1 MRIGQRS
8 RPNGQPTVP
17 PSQQGWN
24 QGELEFIHAIHLQ
37 ELRSQLG
44 AAQQHKVLNTRRGKQ
59 AKTIRPGRLQ
69 REPAMKP
76 IDRWGWSEQPA
87 LERLLK
93 ERPVNRECAVMA
105 HHQRRRLSRP
115 TLVQPLL
122 HQGGIPDQAGAP
134 MGPQCASAQQTG
146 IRPDQRPFQFDSITG
161 AAKLGRATLRW
172 GEPTIKTDRQNQSHK
187 RPLRR
192 RGCFRWWQASR
203 ASLAPFPTG
212 AFRRRPQRRC
222 SGFPADESCADGLRW
237 LSPGC

>member
-1 MRIGQRS
+1 MRIRQRS

-37 ELRSQLG
+37 KLPSQLG
-44 AAQQHKVLNTRRGKQ
+44 TAQQHQVLNTCRGKQ

-76 IDRWGWSEQPA
+76 IDRWSWSEQPT

-115 TLVQPLL
+115 TLVKPLL
-122 HQGGIPDQAGAP
+122 HQGGIANQTGAL
-134 MGPQCASAQQTG
+134 MGPQCAST
-146 IRPDQRPFQFDSITG
+146 
-161 AAKLGRATLRW
+161 
-172 GEPTIKTDRQNQSHK
+172 
-187 RPLRR
+187 
-192 RGCFRWWQASR
+192 
-203 ASLAPFPTG
+203 
-212 AFRRRPQRRC
+212 
-222 SGFPADESCADGLRW
+222 
-237 LSPGC
+237 

>member
-44 AAQQHKVLNTRRGKQ
+44 TAKQHQVLNTCRGKQ

-76 IDRWGWSEQPA
+76 IDRWGWSEQPT
-87 LERLLK
+87 LQRLLK
-93 ERPVNRECAVMA
+93 ETPVNRECAAMA
-105 HHQRRRLSRP
+105 HHHRRRLSRP
-115 TLVQPLL
+115 TIVQPLL
-122 HQGGIPDQAGAP
+122 HQGWIPNQTSAL
-134 MGPQCASAQQTG
+134 MGSQCASAQQTG
-146 IRPDQRPFQFDSITG
+146 IRPDQRPFQFNSITG
-161 AAKLGRATLRW
+161 TAELGRTTLRR
-172 GEPTIKTDRQNQSHK
+172 GEPTIKADRQNQSNK
-187 RPLRR
+187 RPLWV
-192 RGCFRWWQASR
+192 RGCFRWWQPSR
-203 ASLAPFPTG
+203 ASQAPFPTG

-222 SGFPADESCADGLRW
+222 SGFPAGESCADELRW